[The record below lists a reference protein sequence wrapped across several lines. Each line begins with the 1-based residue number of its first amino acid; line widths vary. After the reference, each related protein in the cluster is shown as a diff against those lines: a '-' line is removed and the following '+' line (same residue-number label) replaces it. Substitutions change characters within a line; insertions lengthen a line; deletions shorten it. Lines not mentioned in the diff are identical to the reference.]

1 MDEQRIME
9 GLFLFQNLTRLPDLT
24 QLPASVSFARGESIY
39 APDDYPKALGVV
51 LQGRAE
57 AVAARRDSAVLNAFG
72 PGAVFGAASLFGGK
86 AYVARVRAAADCRV
100 QFLPEDTLRAWFLAE
115 PQMALNYM
123 AFLTDRVRFLN
134 GKIAVYTCEGAS
146 GKLYSWLCAN
156 GDGDGALP
164 KLSMTKLAAT
174 LNMGRT
180 SLYRAFD
187 ELEKQNLL
195 VRKDGKVRVIR

>member
-1 MDEQRIME
+1 MDEQKIME
-9 GLFLFQNLTRLPDLT
+9 GLFLFQNLPRLPDLT
-24 QLPASVSFARGESIY
+24 QLPAPVSFARGESIY

-100 QFLPEDTLRAWFLAE
+100 QFLPEDTLRAWFAAE

-134 GKIAVYTCEGAS
+134 GKIAVYTSQGAS

-164 KLSMTKLAAT
+164 KLSMTKLAAA

>member
-1 MDEQRIME
+1 MDEQKIME

-134 GKIAVYTCEGAS
+134 GKIAVYTCEGVS

>member
-1 MDEQRIME
+1 MDERKILE
-9 GLFLFQNLTRLPDLT
+9 GLFLFQNLKRLPDLT
-24 QLPASVSFARGESIY
+24 RLPAPVTFAGGESIY
-39 APDDYPKALGVV
+39 APDVYPRALGVV

-100 QFLPEDTLRAWFLAE
+100 QFLPEDTLRAWFAAE

-134 GKIAVYTCEGAS
+134 GRIAVYTSQGAS

-164 KLSMTKLAAT
+164 KLSMTKLAAA

>member
-1 MDEQRIME
+1 MDEQKIME

-24 QLPASVSFARGESIY
+24 QLPAPVSFARGESIY

-72 PGAVFGAASLFGGK
+72 PGAVFGAAALFSGK

-146 GKLYSWLCAN
+146 GKLYGWLCAN

-195 VRKDGKVRVIR
+195 VRKDGKVRVI

>member
-1 MDEQRIME
+1 MDKQKMME

-24 QLPASVSFARGESIY
+24 QLPAPVSFARGESIY

-164 KLSMTKLAAT
+164 KLSMTKLAAA

>member
-24 QLPASVSFARGESIY
+24 QLPAPVTFAGGESIY
-39 APDDYPKALGVV
+39 APDDYPRALGVV

-100 QFLPEDTLRAWFLAE
+100 QFLPEDTLRAWFAAE

-134 GKIAVYTCEGAS
+134 SRIAVYTSQGAS

-164 KLSMTKLAAT
+164 KLSMTKLAAA

>member
-1 MDEQRIME
+1 MDEQKIME

-24 QLPASVSFARGESIY
+24 QLPAPVSFARGESIY

-134 GKIAVYTCEGAS
+134 GRIAVYTCEGAS
-146 GKLYSWLCAN
+146 GKLYGWLCAN

>member
-1 MDEQRIME
+1 MDERKILE
-9 GLFLFQNLTRLPDLT
+9 GLFLFQNLKRLPDLT
-24 QLPASVSFARGESIY
+24 RLPAPVTYAGGESIY
-39 APDDYPKALGVV
+39 APDDYPRALGVV

-100 QFLPEDTLRAWFLAE
+100 QFLPEDTLRAWFAAE

-134 GKIAVYTCEGAS
+134 GRIAVYTSQGAS

-164 KLSMTKLAAT
+164 KLSMTKLAAA

>member
-1 MDEQRIME
+1 MDEQKIME

-100 QFLPEDTLRAWFLAE
+100 QFLPEDTLRVWFAAE

-134 GKIAVYTCEGAS
+134 GRIAVYTSQGAS

-164 KLSMTKLAAT
+164 KLSMTKLAAA

>member
-1 MDEQRIME
+1 MDERRIME

-24 QLPASVSFARGESIY
+24 QLPSPVSFARGESIY

-57 AVAARRDSAVLNAFG
+57 AVAARRDRAVLNAFG
-72 PGAVFGAASLFGGK
+72 PGAVFGAAALFGGK

-100 QFLPEDTLRAWFLAE
+100 QFLPEDTLRAWFLAY

>member
-1 MDEQRIME
+1 M
-9 GLFLFQNLTRLPDLT
+9 RLIK
-24 QLPASVSFARGESIY
+24 AGE
-39 APDDYPKALGVV
+39 
-51 LQGRAE
+51 
-57 AVAARRDSAVLNAFG
+57 
-72 PGAVFGAASLFGGK
+72 VFGAASLCGGK

>member
-1 MDEQRIME
+1 MDEQKMME

-24 QLPASVSFARGESIY
+24 QLPAPVSFAKGESIY

-195 VRKDGKVRVIR
+195 VRKDRKVRVIR

>member
-1 MDEQRIME
+1 MDERKILE
-9 GLFLFQNLTRLPDLT
+9 GLFLFQNLKRLPDLT
-24 QLPASVSFARGESIY
+24 RLPAPVTFAGGESIY
-39 APDDYPKALGVV
+39 APDDYPRALGVV

-100 QFLPEDTLRAWFLAE
+100 QFLPEDTLRAWFAAE

-134 GKIAVYTCEGAS
+134 GRIAVYTSQGAS

-164 KLSMTKLAAT
+164 KLSMTKLAAA

-187 ELEKQNLL
+187 ELERQNLL

>member
-1 MDEQRIME
+1 
-9 GLFLFQNLTRLPDLT
+9 
-24 QLPASVSFARGESIY
+24 
-39 APDDYPKALGVV
+39 
-51 LQGRAE
+51 
-57 AVAARRDSAVLNAFG
+57 
-72 PGAVFGAASLFGGK
+72 
-86 AYVARVRAAADCRV
+86 
-100 QFLPEDTLRAWFLAE
+100 
-115 PQMALNYM
+115 MALNYM

-134 GKIAVYTCEGAS
+134 SRIAVYTSQGAS

-164 KLSMTKLAAT
+164 KLSMTKLAAA